1 MTKPR
6 DGIIPALIVAALAV
20 LFPARGAATH
30 EAAYRAPAAPEPH
43 AASTAS
49 VCDARAYVIDKDPK
63 GLNVRETPG
72 TDGGVVAVIPLD
84 GDGTIVHMV
93 SADAKGWVRIDR
105 AETIGGEVV
114 FNKKGWVS
122 GNMLGT
128 ETRGYGTKGVK
139 LYGAAGRGAKALG
152 TIPPETEVKI
162 FGCGAEKV
170 QVRYGNLVG
179 WLDAESQ
186 CPNPVTLCN

>member
-1 MTKPR
+1 MR
-6 DGIIPALIVAALAV
+6 NGIIPALCVAALAV
-20 LFPARGAATH
+20 LSSARGAATH
-30 EAAYRAPAAPEPH
+30 ATAYHAAPAPNAPAP
-43 AASTAS
+43 APA
-49 VCDARAYVIDKDPK
+49 CDARAYVIDKDPK

-72 TDGGVVAVIPLD
+72 KEGRVIAVIPLD

-105 AETIGGEVV
+105 AENIGGDVV
-114 FNKKGWVS
+114 FDRKGWVS

-128 ETRGYGTKGVK
+128 ETRGYGTKGVR
-139 LYGAAGRGAKALG
+139 LYGAAGRGAKVLG

-162 FGCGAEKV
+162 FGCEAEKV
-170 QVRYGNLVG
+170 QVRYRSLVG
-179 WLDAESQ
+179 WLDDESQ